1 MAQTECSWP
10 CFSKVSLTKRD
21 AKKPSRVERPAQ
33 SPPSSYDSGSIAV
46 LMQAIMEPP
55 ANPSEAL
62 AMMFTVAGNSHT
74 FGAFSSPL
82 WQWPGKMS
90 AVKKATA
97 PVPMK
102 SADHMDKIFHT
113 GSPLR
118 NMSADDDIASGKFA
132 RKTATMNAMLSVPSL
147 CMNPISIDSG
157 TPSIRMPSQMEKA
170 TLLLSFCPSALFGG
184 GGGGSGIVAS
194 SMERR
199 LIHRLVRRAAV
210 EGPKAHTPRDCNR
223 WGISPLR

>member
-1 MAQTECSWP
+1 MDPRERTRGGGRREP
-10 CFSKVSLTKRD
+10 CRVVVD
-21 AKKPSRVERPAQ
+21 ALVVLVHVLRIVAFDGANRVLVAVLLEGELDEEGRQEAEQSRVERPAQ

-102 SADHMDKIFHT
+102 SADH
-113 GSPLR
+113 
-118 NMSADDDIASGKFA
+118 
-132 RKTATMNAMLSVPSL
+132 
-147 CMNPISIDSG
+147 
-157 TPSIRMPSQMEKA
+157 
-170 TLLLSFCPSALFGG
+170 
-184 GGGGSGIVAS
+184 
-194 SMERR
+194 
-199 LIHRLVRRAAV
+199 
-210 EGPKAHTPRDCNR
+210 
-223 WGISPLR
+223 